1 MNISGGI
8 QCTELYETTDQ
19 LEKAIAGDPEAKA
32 IAKLKMKDYDAHKP
46 LKSDGVYKAIAAAE
60 DDALLSIPKLI
71 NVRRA
76 LAEKLYPQGAH
87 FPDMVIPPTTL
98 NSNQRAIAKIVQSC
112 ISKKR
117 RGR

>member
-46 LKSDGVYKAIAAAE
+46 LKSDGVYKAIAQAQ
-60 DDALLSIPKLI
+60 DDDIEKRI
-71 NVRRA
+71 DVRRA
-76 LAEKLYPQGAH
+76 LAQELYPGGYHSWEMSVSPTA
-87 FPDMVIPPTTL
+87 TTL
-98 NSNQRAIAKIVQSC
+98 NSNQKAIAKIVQSG
-112 ISKKR
+112 IGKRR